1 MEGGAA
7 EHAHRDA
14 ADAWSAADAQR
25 SRGWSSWW
33 QYGDWNRGW
42 AYDHVPGE
50 QWRCEWWRCE
60 WWATPPA
67 EGAGG
72 AAEHAPAAAQGAEH
86 AGQAAEQ
93 AAGQHAPPAQP
104 VAGQAADGPAE
115 HVPPGA
121 RAAERAAP
129 GAEENP
135 EQAAGGAAE
144 HTPPAAQVAEHAAH
158 AAEQVP
164 EHPAQA
170 AEQAAEPAAGGA
182 AEHAPPGAQAAEQG
196 VPAAPILLDSREL
209 AAIRARERLTK
220 GQLHGQAR
228 KALND
233 FANADYAGPV
243 CLEDLFPW
251 KRYVALHDAG
261 EELVGPGISRAILD
275 QFAEVRDPNRLGRP
289 RSDFI
294 FERVDGSAYRVHPG
308 SKPRNDA
315 RPVYCPPSRAPE
327 QTGVCFWHYHQACF
341 TLEDACQVPQ
351 TDKLGKEEAFRLLK
365 TNPSR
370 FQWWRFAANLGAHT
384 QYVIGDGLV
393 DAAFQVS
400 NDKVAMIRLQRRD
413 GSTVDVELRYTPRR
427 GVRTL
432 VHR

>member
-1 MEGGAA
+1 MHSGAAGGPVGGNMEIGAADGQMTMSQVNSGGASGGGA
-7 EHAHRDA
+7 SGGPRPH
-14 ADAWSAADAQR
+14 
-25 SRGWSSWW
+25 
-33 QYGDWNRGW
+33 
-42 AYDHVPGE
+42 
-50 QWRCEWWRCE
+50 
-60 WWATPPA
+60 A

-93 AAGQHAPPAQP
+93 AAGQHAPPAEP
-104 VAGQAADGPAE
+104 VAGQAADGAAE
-115 HVPPGA
+115 HVPPAA

-164 EHPAQA
+164 ERPAQA

-315 RPVYCPPSRAPE
+315 IPVYCPPSRAPE
-327 QTGVCFWHYHQACF
+327 QTGVCFWHFREACF
-341 TLEDACQVPQ
+341 TFEDACRVPQ
-351 TDKLGKEEAFRLLK
+351 TDKLGKEAAFRMLQTSPDGL
-365 TNPSR
+365 
-370 FQWWRFAANLGAHT
+370 QWWRFAANLGAHT

-413 GSTVDVELRYTPRR
+413 GSTVDVELRYIMGK
-427 GVRTL
+427 GVKSL